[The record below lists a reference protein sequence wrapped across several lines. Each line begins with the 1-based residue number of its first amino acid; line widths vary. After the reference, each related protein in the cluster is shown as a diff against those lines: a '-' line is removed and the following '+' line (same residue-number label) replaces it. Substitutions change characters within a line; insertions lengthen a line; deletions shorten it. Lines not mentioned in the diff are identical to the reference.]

1 MTSIYLAKIQY
12 KSEVGLWLL
21 PYTVSYLKSVHYG
34 HLCNP
39 DCSIFKRRG
48 SVDKYRS
55 FYFFLANLIPKRF
68 VHFYFKGTSTQQV
81 NAGYF

>member
-12 KSEVGLWLL
+12 ESEVGLWLL
-21 PYTVSYLKSVHYG
+21 PYTVSCLKSVHYG

-55 FYFFLANLIPKRF
+55 FFSF
-68 VHFYFKGTSTQQV
+68 VLTLFQKGLCISILRVQV
-81 NAGYF
+81 HSR

>member
-12 KSEVGLWLL
+12 KSEVGLLLL

-55 FYFFLANLIPKRF
+55 FYFFF
-68 VHFYFKGTSTQQV
+68 G
-81 NAGYF
+81 